1 MSLLVRLLMLLA
13 LALLL
18 AWSGVGHAESWSV
31 GPGAHAR
38 LRAGASAGGAVLAVL
53 PPGTPVR
60 LLEEKGDYVHIV
72 AGNKK
77 GWVAKRLLAAKEVP
91 SARAPAFR
99 AAPEKDQPAPLR
111 GTPPRR
117 SAPLD
122 GAGEARVHRDELALM
137 REEQEKNTWRM
148 IGTTAGVAL
157 ASFVTGFWLRGAI
170 FRQRYGWLGKERR
183 TARQEI
189 K

>member
-1 MSLLVRLLMLLA
+1 MSLLARLLMLLA

-18 AWSGVGHAESWSV
+18 AWSGAGHAESWSV
-31 GPGAHAR
+31 APGAHAR
-38 LRAGASAGGAVLAVL
+38 LRAAASAGGAVLAVL

-60 LLEEKGDYVHIV
+60 LLEEKGDYVRVV

-99 AAPEKDQPAPLR
+99 AAPEKDQPA
-111 GTPPRR
+111 PPRR

-183 TARQEI
+183 AARQEM